1 MAENLKTKGGT
12 PPKKKPKM
20 NAVVAGYKKLIVLL
34 SFFTISASLLGL
46 LLPKF
51 IARAIDSYVQVHT
64 ITEQLLWEFAIVT
77 ILVFMFT
84 YLQSVVQSY
93 ASEIVARDL
102 RQQLA
107 DKIARQ
113 NYSYVM
119 QVSPAR
125 LLTNLTSDIDAV
137 KLYVGMAIG
146 NLISSYCLLIGAS
159 IMLLITNWQLALLV
173 LLSISG
179 IWVAR
184 SVIMKKI
191 RKFFGQVQGIIDWL
205 NKVINE
211 SILGAALIRVLN
223 TQQQEYGKFIDAN
236 TKARDIRLMIVRYLS
251 IFIPI
256 ITFVAS
262 LSSMLI
268 LLLGG
273 HFVITGS
280 MSLGDFSAFN
290 SYVALMIFPIIM
302 IGFMSNI
309 IAQSSASYERVS
321 ALLKAEGPK
330 QSGTQAVQLTGPVQ
344 LSNITLQFG
353 EKKVLNDISLSIQP
367 GTRTAIIGPTAA
379 GKTQLLY
386 VMSGL
391 TQPQQGKVLYS
402 GVPLEEIDKQLFHRQ
417 MGFVFQDSVIFNMTI
432 RENIAF
438 SSAITL
444 EDMQKAIRAAELS
457 DFIETLPNKLETVIS
472 ERGLNLS
479 GGQKQRIMLA
489 RALALN
495 PKVLLLDDFTA
506 RVDAQTEKR
515 ILENVSTQYPGI
527 TLISVTQKISSV
539 TGYDQCV
546 LLMEGEII
554 ATGTHA
560 QLLQSSPEYNQLF
573 ESQKSTSQYEIPA

>member
-1 MAENLKTKGGT
+1 MKTKGGAP
-12 PPKKKPKM
+12 PPKSKLSTL
-20 NAVVAGYKKLIVLL
+20 VFGYKRLITLL
-34 SFFTISASLLGL
+34 IFFTVSSSLLGL
-46 LLPKF
+46 WIPKI
-51 IARAIDSYVQVHT
+51 IAKAIDSYAQVHT
-64 ITEQLLWEFAIVT
+64 IKEQLLWEFAIVT
-77 ILVFMFT
+77 LLVFIFT

-93 ASEIVARDL
+93 ASEVVARDL
-102 RQQLA
+102 RQKLA
-107 DKIARQ
+107 EKIALQ

-119 QVSPAR
+119 DVSPAR
-125 LLTNLTSDIDAV
+125 LLTNLTSDVDAV

-146 NLISSYCLLIGAS
+146 NLISSYCLLLGAS
-159 IMLLITNWQLALLV
+159 ILLLITNWKLALVV
-173 LLSISG
+173 LLLISV

-184 SVIMKKI
+184 TVIMKKI
-191 RKFFGQVQGIIDWL
+191 RKFFREVQGIIDWL

-223 TQQQEYGKFIDAN
+223 TQQQESNKFIEAN
-236 TKARDIRLMIVRYLS
+236 TKARDIRLTIVRYLA
-251 IFIPI
+251 ILIPI

-262 LSSMLI
+262 LSSMVI

-273 HFVITGS
+273 HFVITSS
-280 MSLGDFSAFN
+280 MSLGDFSAFY
-290 SYVALMIFPIIM
+290 SYIGIMIFPIIM
-302 IGFMSNI
+302 IGFMANI
-309 IAQSSASYERVS
+309 IAQSSASYERIS
-321 ALLKAEGPK
+321 ALLLADGPK
-330 QSGTQAVQLTGPVQ
+330 NEGTLPVQLTGSVQ
-344 LSNITLQFG
+344 LLDITLQFG
-353 EKKVLNDISLSIQP
+353 EKKVLNDISLLIQP

-391 TQPQQGKVLYS
+391 VKPQQGKVLYN
-402 GVPLEEIDKQLFHRQ
+402 GVLLEEIDKQSFHRQ

-438 SSAITL
+438 ASGITQ
-444 EDMQKAIRAAELS
+444 EDMQKAIRAAELT
-457 DFIETLPNKLETVIS
+457 DFIESLPDKLETVVS

-515 ILENVSTQYPGI
+515 ILENVNTLYPGI

-539 TGYDQCV
+539 TDYDQCI

-560 QLLQSSPEYNQLF
+560 QLVKSSPEYNQLF
-573 ESQKSTSQYEIPA
+573 ESQKSTSQYELPA

>member
-1 MAENLKTKGGT
+1 MKTKGSA
-12 PPKKKPKM
+12 PPAKPQINKL
-20 NAVVAGYKKLIVLL
+20 VFGYKKLITLL
-34 SFFTISASLLGL
+34 CFFTVSASLLGL
-46 LLPKF
+46 WVPKI
-51 IARAIDSYVQVHT
+51 IARAIDSYAQAHT
-64 ITEQLLWEFAIVT
+64 IKEQLLWEFAIVT
-77 ILVFMFT
+77 FLVFVFT

-93 ASEIVARDL
+93 ASEVVARDL

-107 DKIARQ
+107 EKIALQ

-119 QVSPAR
+119 DVSPAR
-125 LLTNLTSDIDAV
+125 LLTNLTSDADAV

-159 IMLLITNWQLALLV
+159 ILLLITNWKLALVV
-173 LLSISG
+173 LALISV

-184 SVIMKKI
+184 TIIMKKI
-191 RKFFGQVQGIIDWL
+191 RKFFREVQGVIDWL

-223 TQQQEYGKFIDAN
+223 TQDQENNKFIEAN
-236 TKARDIRLMIVRYLS
+236 TKARNIRLTIIRYLA
-251 IFIPI
+251 ILIPV

-262 LSSMLI
+262 LSSMVI

-273 HFVITGS
+273 RFVITDS
-280 MSLGDFSAFN
+280 MTLGDFSAFY
-290 SYVALMIFPIIM
+290 SYIGIMIFPIIM
-302 IGFMSNI
+302 IGFMANI
-309 IAQSSASYERVS
+309 IAQSSASYDRIV
-321 ALLKAEGPK
+321 ALLSAEGPQK
-330 QSGTQAVQLTGPVQ
+330 TGTLPVQLTGPVQ
-344 LSNITLQFG
+344 LADITLRFG
-353 EKKVLNDISLSIQP
+353 EKKVLNEISLAIQP

-391 TQPQQGKVLYS
+391 VQPQQGKVLYND
-402 GVPLEEIDKQLFHRQ
+402 VALEEIDKQLFHRQ
-417 MGFVFQDSVIFNMTI
+417 MGFVFQDSVIFNLTI
-432 RENIAF
+432 KENIAF
-438 SSAITL
+438 AEDVTL
-444 EDMQKAIRAAELS
+444 EDIQKAIRAAELT
-457 DFIETLPNKLETVIS
+457 DFIESLPDKLETVIS

-495 PKVLLLDDFTA
+495 PKLLLLDDFTA

-515 ILENVSTQYPGI
+515 ILENVSTLYPGI
-527 TLISVTQKISSV
+527 TLVSVTQKISSV
-539 TGYDQCV
+539 TDYDQCV

-560 QLLQSSPEYNQLF
+560 QLLQRSPEYNQLF
-573 ESQKSTSQYEIPA
+573 ESQKSTSQYELPA

>member
-1 MAENLKTKGGT
+1 MKTKGGA
-12 PPKKKPKM
+12 PPAKPKI
-20 NAVVAGYKKLIVLL
+20 NALVFGYKKLIALL
-34 SFFTISASLLGL
+34 SFFTVSASLLGL
-46 LLPKF
+46 LVPKI
-51 IARAIDSYVQVHT
+51 IARAIDFYAQAHS
-64 ITEQLLWEFAIVT
+64 ISEQLLWEFAIVT
-77 ILVFMFT
+77 FLVFIFT

-93 ASEIVARDL
+93 ASEVVARDL

-107 DKIARQ
+107 EKIAQQ

-119 QVSPAR
+119 NVTPAR
-125 LLTNLTSDIDAV
+125 LLTNLTSDVDAV
-137 KLYVGMAIG
+137 KLFVGMAVG

-159 IMLLITNWQLALLV
+159 TLLIIINWKLALVV
-173 LLSISG
+173 LLLISV
-179 IWVAR
+179 IWVTR
-184 SVIMKKI
+184 TVIMKKI
-191 RKFFGQVQGIIDWL
+191 RKFFREVQGIIDWL

-223 TQQQEYGKFIDAN
+223 TPQQEYNKFIEAN
-236 TKARDIRLMIVRYLS
+236 TKARSIRLKIIGYLS
-251 IFIPI
+251 IFIPV

-262 LSSMLI
+262 LSAMAI
-268 LLLGG
+268 LMLGG

-280 MSLGDFSAFN
+280 MSLGDFSAFY
-290 SYVALMIFPIIM
+290 SYIGMMIFPIIM
-302 IGFMSNI
+302 IGFMANI
-309 IAQSSASYERVS
+309 IAQSSASYERIA
-321 ALLKAEGPK
+321 ALLSAEGPK
-330 QSGTQAVQLTGPVQ
+330 KEDGLPVQLTGPVQ
-344 LSNITLQFG
+344 LADITLQFG
-353 EKKVLNDISLSIQP
+353 EKKVLNDISLSLQP
-367 GTRTAIIGPTAA
+367 GTKTAIIGPTAA

-386 VMSGL
+386 VLSGL
-391 TQPQQGKVLYS
+391 VKPQHGKVLYNQVS
-402 GVPLEEIDKQLFHRQ
+402 LEEIDKQLFHRQ

-438 SSAITL
+438 SENVTL
-444 EDMQKAIRAAELS
+444 EDLQKAIRAAELT
-457 DFIETLPNKLETVIS
+457 DFIESLPDKLETVIA

-515 ILENVSTQYPGI
+515 ILENVSTLYPGI

-539 TGYDQCV
+539 TDYDQCV

-554 ATGTHA
+554 ATGTHT

-573 ESQKSTSQYEIPA
+573 ESQKSTSQYELPA

>member
-1 MAENLKTKGGT
+1 MKTKGGA
-12 PPKKKPKM
+12 PPAKPKI
-20 NAVVAGYKKLIVLL
+20 NALVLGYKKLIVLL
-34 SFFTISASLLGL
+34 SFFTVSASLLGL
-46 LLPKF
+46 LIPKI
-51 IARAIDSYVQVHT
+51 IARAIDSYAQAHT
-64 ITEQLLWEFAIVT
+64 IKEQLLWQFAIVT
-77 ILVFMFT
+77 FLVFVFT

-93 ASEIVARDL
+93 ASEVVARDL
-102 RQQLA
+102 RQKLA
-107 DKIARQ
+107 EKIAQQ

-119 QVSPAR
+119 DVSPAR
-125 LLTNLTSDIDAV
+125 LLTNLTSDADAV

-146 NLISSYCLLIGAS
+146 NLISSYCLLFGAS
-159 IMLLITNWQLALLV
+159 ILLLLTNWKLALVV
-173 LLSISG
+173 LALISI

-184 SVIMKKI
+184 SIIMKKI
-191 RKFFGQVQGIIDWL
+191 RKFFREVQGIIDWL

-211 SILGAALIRVLN
+211 SILGASLIRVLN
-223 TQQQEYGKFIDAN
+223 TQHQENNKFIEAN
-236 TKARDIRLMIVRYLS
+236 TKARNIRLTIIRYLA
-251 IFIPI
+251 ILIPV

-262 LSSMLI
+262 LSSMVI

-273 HFVITGS
+273 HFVITDS
-280 MSLGDFSAFN
+280 MSLGDFSAFY
-290 SYVALMIFPIIM
+290 SYIGIMIFPIIM
-302 IGFMSNI
+302 IGFMANI
-309 IAQSSASYERVS
+309 IAQSSASYERIV
-321 ALLKAEGPK
+321 ALLSAEGPK
-330 QSGTQAVQLTGPVQ
+330 NTGTQAVQLTGPVQ
-344 LSNITLQFG
+344 LNDITLRFG
-353 EKKVLNDISLSIQP
+353 EKKVLNEIALAIQP
-367 GTRTAIIGPTAA
+367 GTKTAIIGPTAA

-391 TQPQQGKVLYS
+391 VQPLQGKVLYN

-438 SSAITL
+438 AEDITS
-444 EDMQKAIRAAELS
+444 EDMQKAIRASELTE
-457 DFIETLPNKLETVIS
+457 FIETLPDKLETVIS

-515 ILENVSTQYPGI
+515 ILENVSGLYPGI

-560 QLLQSSPEYNQLF
+560 QLLQRSPEYNQLF
-573 ESQKSTSQYEIPA
+573 ESQKSTSQYELPA

>member
-1 MAENLKTKGGT
+1 MKAKGNA
-12 PPKKKPKM
+12 PSKRPKIYAM
-20 NAVVAGYKKLIVLL
+20 VFGYRKLIALL
-34 SFFTISASLLGL
+34 IFFTVASSLLGL
-46 LLPKF
+46 LIPKI
-51 IARAIDSYVQVHT
+51 IANAIDSYAQAHV
-64 ITEQLLWEFAIVT
+64 IKERLLWEFGIIT
-77 ILVFMFT
+77 FLVFVFA

-93 ASEIVARDL
+93 ASETVARDL

-107 DKIARQ
+107 DKIAQQ

-119 QVSPAR
+119 EVSPAR
-125 LLTNLTSDIDAV
+125 LLTNLTSDADAV
-137 KLYVGMAIG
+137 KLFVGMAIG
-146 NLISSYCLLIGAS
+146 TLISSYCLIIGAS
-159 IMLLITNWQLALLV
+159 ILLLITNWRLALLV
-173 LLSISG
+173 LLLVSV

-184 SVIMKKI
+184 TIIMKQI
-191 RKFFGQVQGIIDWL
+191 RKFFREVQAIIDWL

-223 TQQQEYGKFIDAN
+223 TPQQEYNKFIDAN
-236 TKARDIRLMIVRYLS
+236 TRARSIRLAIIRYLS
-251 IFIPI
+251 ILIPV

-262 LSSMLI
+262 LCSMLI

-273 HFVITGS
+273 HFVITGN
-280 MSLGDFSAFN
+280 MSLGDFTAFY
-290 SYVALMIFPIIM
+290 SYIGIMIFPIIM
-302 IGFMSNI
+302 IGIIANI
-309 IAQSSASYERVS
+309 TAQSSASYERIV
-321 ALLKAEGPK
+321 ALLHAEGPK
-330 QSGTQAVQLTGPVQ
+330 KAGTMQVQLTGPVE
-344 LSNITLQFG
+344 LSNITLRFG
-353 EKKVLNDISLSIQP
+353 EKKVLKDLSLVIQP

-386 VMSGL
+386 ILSGL
-391 TQPQQGKVLYS
+391 TKPQEGKVLYS
-402 GVPLEEIDKQLFHRQ
+402 GVPLEEIDKQSFHRQ

-438 SSAITL
+438 SEDVTL
-444 EDMQKAIRAAELS
+444 DDMNKAIRAAELT
-457 DFIETLPNKLETVIS
+457 DFIESLPDKLETVIS

-515 ILENVSTQYPGI
+515 ILENVSTLYPGI
-527 TLISVTQKISSV
+527 TLISVTQKIASV
-539 TGYDQCV
+539 TDYDQCT

-560 QLLQSSPEYNQLF
+560 QLLKSSPEYNQLF

>member
-1 MAENLKTKGGT
+1 MKTKGGA
-12 PPKKKPKM
+12 PPAKPKI
-20 NAVVAGYKKLIVLL
+20 NALVLGYKKLIALL

-46 LLPKF
+46 LIPKI
-51 IARAIDSYVQVHT
+51 IARAIDSYAQAHT
-64 ITEQLLWEFAIVT
+64 IKEQLLWEFAIVT
-77 ILVFMFT
+77 FLVFIFT

-93 ASEIVARDL
+93 ASEVVARDL
-102 RQQLA
+102 RQKLA
-107 DKIARQ
+107 EKIALQ

-119 QVSPAR
+119 EVSPAR
-125 LLTNLTSDIDAV
+125 LLTNLTSDVDAV

-159 IMLLITNWQLALLV
+159 ILLLLTNWKLALVV
-173 LLSISG
+173 LALISV

-184 SVIMKKI
+184 TIIMKKI
-191 RKFFGQVQGIIDWL
+191 RQFFREIQGIIDWL

-223 TQQQEYGKFIDAN
+223 TQHQENNKFIEAN
-236 TKARDIRLMIVRYLS
+236 TKARNIRLTIIRYLA
-251 IFIPI
+251 ILIPV

-262 LSSMLI
+262 LSSMVI

-273 HFVITGS
+273 HFVIADS
-280 MSLGDFSAFN
+280 MSLGDFSAFY
-290 SYVALMIFPIIM
+290 SYIGIMIFPIIM
-302 IGFMSNI
+302 IGFMANI

-321 ALLKAEGPK
+321 ALLSAEGPQK
-330 QSGTQAVQLTGPVQ
+330 AGTLPIQLTGSVQ
-344 LSNITLQFG
+344 LADITLRFG
-353 EKKVLNDISLSIQP
+353 EKKVLKEISLAIQP

-391 TQPQQGKVLYS
+391 VQPLQGRVLYN
-402 GVPLEEIDKQLFHRQ
+402 GVSLEEIDKQMFHRQ

-432 RENIAF
+432 KENIAF
-438 SSAITL
+438 AEDITL
-444 EDMQKAIRAAELS
+444 EDMQKAIRAAELT
-457 DFIETLPNKLETVIS
+457 DFIESLPDKLETVIS

-515 ILENVSTQYPGI
+515 ILENVSRLYPGI

-539 TGYDQCV
+539 TDYDQCV

-554 ATGTHA
+554 ASGTHA
-560 QLLQSSPEYNQLF
+560 QLLQHSPEYNQLF
-573 ESQKSTSQYEIPA
+573 ESQKSTSQYELPA

>member
-1 MAENLKTKGGT
+1 MKTKGAAP
-12 PPKKKPKM
+12 PPKAKI
-20 NAVVAGYKKLIVLL
+20 NTLVFGYKKLIALL
-34 SFFTISASLLGL
+34 IFFTVSASLLGL
-46 LLPKF
+46 LIPK
-51 IARAIDSYVQVHT
+51 IVARAIDSYAQAH
-64 ITEQLLWEFAIVT
+64 IIKEQLLWQFAIIT
-77 ILVFMFT
+77 ILVFIFT

-93 ASEIVARDL
+93 ASEVVARDL
-102 RQQLA
+102 RQKLA
-107 DKIARQ
+107 EKIALQ
-113 NYSYVM
+113 NYAYVM
-119 QVSPAR
+119 DVSPAR
-125 LLTNLTSDIDAV
+125 LLTNLTSDVDAV
-137 KLYVGMAIG
+137 KLFVGMAVG
-146 NLISSYCLLIGAS
+146 NLISSYCLLFGSS
-159 IMLLITNWQLALLV
+159 ILLLITNWRLALVV
-173 LLSISG
+173 LLLISV

-191 RKFFGQVQGIIDWL
+191 RTFFREVQGIIDWL

-223 TQQQEYGKFIDAN
+223 TQKQENNKFIEAN
-236 TKARDIRLMIVRYLS
+236 TKARNIRLSIIRYLS
-251 IFIPI
+251 ILIPV

-262 LSSMLI
+262 LCSMAV

-273 HFVITGS
+273 HFVITDS
-280 MSLGDFSAFN
+280 MSLGDFSAFS
-290 SYVALMIFPIIM
+290 SYIGIMIFPIIM
-302 IGFMSNI
+302 IGFMATI

-321 ALLKAEGPK
+321 ALLSAEAPKKA
-330 QSGTQAVQLTGPVQ
+330 GTSQVQLTGRVQ
-344 LSNITLQFG
+344 LHEITLKFG
-353 EKKVLNDISLSIQP
+353 EKKVLKDISLTIQP

-391 TQPQQGKVLYS
+391 VLPQQGRVLYS
-402 GVPLEEIDKQLFHRQ
+402 DVSLEEIDKQLFHRQ
-417 MGFVFQDSVIFNMTI
+417 MGFVFQDSVVFNMSI
-432 RENIAF
+432 KENIAF
-438 SSAITL
+438 AEHVTL
-444 EDMQKAIRAAELS
+444 EDMQKAIRAAELT
-457 DFIETLPNKLETVIS
+457 DFIESLPDKLETVVS

-515 ILENVSTQYPGI
+515 ILENVSTLYPGI

-539 TGYDQCV
+539 TDYDQCV

-560 QLLQSSPEYNQLF
+560 QLLKSSPEYIQLF
-573 ESQKSTSQYEIPA
+573 ESQKSTSQYELPA

>member
-1 MAENLKTKGGT
+1 MKTKGGA
-12 PPKKKPKM
+12 PPAKPKI
-20 NAVVAGYKKLIVLL
+20 NALVLGYKKLIALL
-34 SFFTISASLLGL
+34 SFFTVSASLLGL
-46 LLPKF
+46 LIPKI
-51 IARAIDSYVQVHT
+51 IARAIDSYAQAHT
-64 ITEQLLWEFAIVT
+64 IKEQLLWEFAIVT
-77 ILVFMFT
+77 FLVFIFT

-93 ASEIVARDL
+93 ASEVVARDL
-102 RQQLA
+102 RQKLA
-107 DKIARQ
+107 EKIALQ

-119 QVSPAR
+119 EVSPAR
-125 LLTNLTSDIDAV
+125 LLTNLTSDVDAI

-146 NLISSYCLLIGAS
+146 NLISSYCLLFGAS
-159 IMLLITNWQLALLV
+159 ILLLITDWKLALVV
-173 LLSISG
+173 LALISV

-184 SVIMKKI
+184 SIIMKKI
-191 RKFFGQVQGIIDWL
+191 RKFFREVQGIIDWL

-223 TQQQEYGKFIDAN
+223 TQHQENNKFIEAN
-236 TKARDIRLMIVRYLS
+236 TKARNIRLTIIRYLA
-251 IFIPI
+251 ILIPV

-262 LSSMLI
+262 LSSMVI

-273 HFVITGS
+273 HFVINGG
-280 MSLGDFSAFN
+280 MSLGDFSAFY
-290 SYVALMIFPIIM
+290 SYIGIMIFPIIM
-302 IGFMSNI
+302 IGFMANI
-309 IAQSSASYERVS
+309 IAQSSASYERVV
-321 ALLKAEGPK
+321 ALLSAEGPK
-330 QSGTQAVQLTGPVQ
+330 NTGTLPVQLTGPVQ
-344 LSNITLQFG
+344 LTDITLRFG
-353 EKKVLNDISLSIQP
+353 EKKVLDEISLSIQP
-367 GTRTAIIGPTAA
+367 GTKTAIIGPTAA

-391 TQPQQGKVLYS
+391 VQPLQGRVLYNDI
-402 GVPLEEIDKQLFHRQ
+402 PLDEIDKKLFHRQ
-417 MGFVFQDSVIFNMTI
+417 MGFVFQDSVVFNMTI

-438 SSAITL
+438 AEDVTL
-444 EDMQKAIRAAELS
+444 EDMQKAIRAAELT
-457 DFIETLPNKLETVIS
+457 DFIETLPDKLETVIS

-515 ILENVSTQYPGI
+515 ILENVSTLYPGI

-539 TGYDQCV
+539 TDYDQCV

-573 ESQKSTSQYEIPA
+573 ESQKSTSQYELPA

>member
-1 MAENLKTKGGT
+1 
-12 PPKKKPKM
+12 
-20 NAVVAGYKKLIVLL
+20 LIGLL
-34 SFFTISASLLGL
+34 SFFTVSASLLGL
-46 LLPKF
+46 LIPKI
-51 IARAIDSYVQVHT
+51 IARAIDSYAQAHT
-64 ITEQLLWEFAIVT
+64 IKEQLLWQFAIVT
-77 ILVFMFT
+77 LLVFIFA

-93 ASEIVARDL
+93 ASEVVARDL

-107 DKIARQ
+107 EKIALQ

-119 QVSPAR
+119 EVSPAR
-125 LLTNLTSDIDAV
+125 LLTNLTSDADAV

-159 IMLLITNWQLALLV
+159 ILLLITNWKLALVV
-173 LLSISG
+173 LLLISV

-184 SVIMKKI
+184 TIIMKKI
-191 RKFFGQVQGIIDWL
+191 RQFFREIQGIIDWL

-223 TQQQEYGKFIDAN
+223 TQYQENNKFIEAN
-236 TKARDIRLMIVRYLS
+236 TKARNIRLTIIRYLA
-251 IFIPI
+251 ILIPV

-262 LSSMLI
+262 LSSMVI

-273 HFVITGS
+273 HFVITDS
-280 MSLGDFSAFN
+280 MTLGDFSAFY
-290 SYVALMIFPIIM
+290 SYIGIMIFPIIM
-302 IGFMSNI
+302 IGFMANI
-309 IAQSSASYERVS
+309 IAQSSASYERIT
-321 ALLKAEGPK
+321 ALLSAEGPK
-330 QSGTQAVQLTGPVQ
+330 KAGTLPVQLTGLVQ
-344 LSNITLQFG
+344 LADITLRFG
-353 EKKVLNDISLSIQP
+353 EKKVLNDISLAIQP

-391 TQPQQGKVLYS
+391 VQPPQGKVLYNDLA
-402 GVPLEEIDKQLFHRQ
+402 LEEIDKQLFHRQ

-432 RENIAF
+432 KENIAF
-438 SSAITL
+438 AEDITL
-444 EDMQKAIRAAELS
+444 EDMQKAIRAAELTE
-457 DFIETLPNKLETVIS
+457 FIESLPDKLETVIS

-515 ILENVSTQYPGI
+515 ILENVSTLYPGI

-539 TGYDQCV
+539 TDYDQCV
-546 LLMEGEII
+546 LLMEGEVI

-560 QLLQSSPEYNQLF
+560 QLLQHSPEYNQLF
-573 ESQKSTSQYEIPA
+573 ESQKSTSQYELPA

>member
-1 MAENLKTKGGT
+1 
-12 PPKKKPKM
+12 M

-46 LLPKF
+46 LVPKF
-51 IARAIDSYVQVHT
+51 IARAIDSYVQTHT
-64 ITEQLLWEFAIVT
+64 ITEQLLWEFGIVT
-77 ILVFMFT
+77 ILVFVFT

-107 DKIARQ
+107 DKIAQQ

-273 HFVITGS
+273 HFVISGS

-321 ALLKAEGPK
+321 ALLKAEAPK
-330 QSGTQAVQLTGPVQ
+330 QPGTQPVQLTGPVQ
-344 LSNITLQFG
+344 LSGITLQFG
-353 EKKVLNDISLSIQP
+353 EKKVLDDISLSIQP

-402 GVPLEEIDKQLFHRQ
+402 GIPLEAIDKQQFHRQ

-438 SSAITL
+438 SEEVTL
-444 EDMQKAIRAAELS
+444 EDLQKAIRAAELS

-515 ILENVSTQYPGI
+515 ILENVNTQYPGI

-539 TGYDQCV
+539 TDYDQCV

>member
-1 MAENLKTKGGT
+1 MKTKGGVS
-12 PPKKKPKM
+12 PAGKKI
-20 NAVVAGYKKLIVLL
+20 NALVFGYKKLIALL
-34 SFFTISASLLGL
+34 SFFTVSASLLGL
-46 LLPKF
+46 LIPKI
-51 IARAIDSYVQVHT
+51 IARAIDSYAQAHT
-64 ITEQLLWEFAIVT
+64 IKEQLLWQFGIVT
-77 ILVFMFT
+77 LLVFIFT

-93 ASEIVARDL
+93 ASEVVARDL
-102 RQQLA
+102 RQKLA
-107 DKIARQ
+107 EKIALQ

-119 QVSPAR
+119 NVSPAR
-125 LLTNLTSDIDAV
+125 LLTNLTSDVDAV
-137 KLYVGMAIG
+137 KLFVGMAVG

-159 IMLLITNWQLALLV
+159 ILLLITNWKLALLV
-173 LLSISG
+173 LLLTSV

-184 SVIMKKI
+184 TVIMKKI
-191 RKFFGQVQGIIDWL
+191 GKFFREIQGIIDWL

-223 TQQQEYGKFIDAN
+223 ARQQEYNKFIEAN
-236 TKARDIRLMIVRYLS
+236 TRARSIRLTIVRYLS
-251 IFIPI
+251 ILIPV
-256 ITFVAS
+256 ITFVSS
-262 LSSMLI
+262 LCSMVI

-280 MSLGDFSAFN
+280 MSLGDFSAFY
-290 SYVALMIFPIIM
+290 SYIGIMIFPIIM
-302 IGFMSNI
+302 IGFMANI
-309 IAQSSASYERVS
+309 IAQSSASYERVV
-321 ALLKAEGPK
+321 ALLSVEGPK
-330 QSGTQAVQLTGPVQ
+330 NAGVLPVQLNGPVQ
-344 LSNITLQFG
+344 LSDIILRFG

-386 VMSGL
+386 VLSGL
-391 TQPQQGKVLYS
+391 AQPQHGKVLYN
-402 GVPLEEIDKQLFHRQ
+402 GVSLEEIDKQLFHRQ

-432 RENIAF
+432 QENIAF
-438 SSAITL
+438 AGHVTL
-444 EDMQKAIRAAELS
+444 EDMQKAIRAAELT
-457 DFIETLPNKLETVIS
+457 DFIESLPDKLETVIA

-495 PKVLLLDDFTA
+495 PAILLLDDFTA

-515 ILENVSTQYPGI
+515 ILENVSTLYPGI

-539 TGYDQCV
+539 TDYDQCV

-560 QLLQSSPEYNQLF
+560 QLLKSSPEYNQLF
-573 ESQKSTSQYEIPA
+573 ESQKSTSQYELPA

>member
-1 MAENLKTKGGT
+1 MKTKGGA
-12 PPKKKPKM
+12 PPAKPKI
-20 NAVVAGYKKLIVLL
+20 NALVLGYKKLIALL
-34 SFFTISASLLGL
+34 SFFTVSASLLGL
-46 LLPKF
+46 LIPKI
-51 IARAIDSYVQVHT
+51 IAKAIDSYAQAHT
-64 ITEQLLWEFAIVT
+64 IKEQLLWQFAIVT
-77 ILVFMFT
+77 FLVFIFT

-93 ASEIVARDL
+93 ASEVVARDL
-102 RQQLA
+102 RQKLA
-107 DKIARQ
+107 EKIALQ

-119 QVSPAR
+119 EVSPAR
-125 LLTNLTSDIDAV
+125 LLTNLTSDVDAV
-137 KLYVGMAIG
+137 KLFVGMAVG
-146 NLISSYCLLIGAS
+146 NLISSYCLLFGAS
-159 IMLLITNWQLALLV
+159 ILLLITNWKLALVV
-173 LLSISG
+173 LSLISV

-184 SVIMKKI
+184 TIIMKKI
-191 RKFFGQVQGIIDWL
+191 RKFFREVQGVIDWL

-223 TQQQEYGKFIDAN
+223 TQHQENNKFIEAN
-236 TKARDIRLMIVRYLS
+236 TKARDIRLSIIRYLA
-251 IFIPI
+251 ILIPV

-262 LSSMLI
+262 LCSMAV

-273 HFVITGS
+273 HFVITDS
-280 MSLGDFSAFN
+280 MSLGDFSAFS
-290 SYVALMIFPIIM
+290 SYIGIMIFPIIM
-302 IGFMSNI
+302 IGFMANI

-321 ALLKAEGPK
+321 ALLSAEGPPK
-330 QSGTQAVQLTGPVQ
+330 TGTQPVQLTGPVQ
-344 LSNITLQFG
+344 LADITLRFG
-353 EKKVLNDISLSIQP
+353 EKKVLDEISLTIQP

-391 TQPQQGKVLYS
+391 VKPQQGKVLYS
-402 GVPLEEIDKQLFHRQ
+402 GVLLEEMDKQLFHRQ
-417 MGFVFQDSVIFNMTI
+417 MGFVFQDSVVFNMSI
-432 RENIAF
+432 KENIAF
-438 SSAITL
+438 AEQVTL

-457 DFIETLPNKLETVIS
+457 DFIESLPDKLETVIS

-515 ILENVSTQYPGI
+515 ILENVSTLYPGI

-539 TGYDQCV
+539 TDYDQCV

-560 QLLQSSPEYNQLF
+560 QLLQHSPEYNQLF
-573 ESQKSTSQYEIPA
+573 ESQKSTSEYELSA

>member
-1 MAENLKTKGGT
+1 MKTKGGA
-12 PPKKKPKM
+12 PPAKPKI
-20 NAVVAGYKKLIVLL
+20 NALVLGYKKLIALL
-34 SFFTISASLLGL
+34 SFFTVSASLLGL
-46 LLPKF
+46 FIPKI
-51 IARAIDSYVQVHT
+51 IARAIDSYAQAHT
-64 ITEQLLWEFAIVT
+64 IKEQLLWQFAIVT
-77 ILVFMFT
+77 FLVFIFT

-93 ASEIVARDL
+93 ASEVVAKDL
-102 RQQLA
+102 RQKLA
-107 DKIARQ
+107 EKIALQ

-119 QVSPAR
+119 EVSPAR
-125 LLTNLTSDIDAV
+125 LLTNLTSDVDAV
-137 KLYVGMAIG
+137 KLFVGMAVG

-159 IMLLITNWQLALLV
+159 ILLLITNWKLALVV
-173 LLSISG
+173 LALISV

-184 SVIMKKI
+184 SIIMKKI
-191 RKFFGQVQGIIDWL
+191 RKFFREVQGIIDWL

-223 TQQQEYGKFIDAN
+223 TQHQENNKFIEAN
-236 TKARDIRLMIVRYLS
+236 TKARNIRLTIIRYLA
-251 IFIPI
+251 ILIPV

-262 LSSMLI
+262 LSSMVI

-273 HFVITGS
+273 HFAITGS
-280 MSLGDFSAFN
+280 MSLGDFSAFY
-290 SYVALMIFPIIM
+290 SYIGMMIFPIIM
-302 IGFMSNI
+302 IGFMANI
-309 IAQSSASYERVS
+309 IAQSSASYERIV
-321 ALLKAEGPK
+321 ALLSAEGPQK
-330 QSGTQAVQLTGPVQ
+330 TGTLSVQLTGSVQ
-344 LSNITLQFG
+344 LDEITLRFG
-353 EKKVLNDISLSIQP
+353 EKKVLDDISLAIQP

-391 TQPQQGKVLYS
+391 VLPAQGRVLYN
-402 GVPLEEIDKQLFHRQ
+402 GVPLEEIDKQSFHRQ

-432 RENIAF
+432 KENIAF
-438 SSAITL
+438 AEDITL
-444 EDMQKAIRAAELS
+444 EDMQKAIRAAELT
-457 DFIETLPNKLETVIS
+457 DFIASLPDKLETVIS

-515 ILENVSTQYPGI
+515 ILENVSTLYPGI

-539 TGYDQCV
+539 TDYDQCV

-560 QLLQSSPEYNQLF
+560 QLLQRSPEYNQLF
-573 ESQKSTSQYEIPA
+573 ESQKSTSQYELPA

>member
-1 MAENLKTKGGT
+1 MAENKKTKGGA
-12 PPKKKPKM
+12 PPKKPKI

-34 SFFTISASLLGL
+34 SFFTVSASLLGL
-46 LLPKF
+46 VLPKF
-51 IARAIDSYVQVHT
+51 IARAIDSYVQTHT

-77 ILVFMFT
+77 VLVFIFT

-93 ASEIVARDL
+93 ASEIVARDM

-107 DKIARQ
+107 EKIAQQ

-119 QVSPAR
+119 EVSPAR
-125 LLTNLTSDIDAV
+125 LLTNLTSDVDAV

-159 IMLLITNWQLALLV
+159 IMLLVTNWKLALLV
-173 LLSISG
+173 LLLISV

-184 SVIMKKI
+184 TVIMKKI
-191 RKFFGQVQGIIDWL
+191 RKFFREVQGIIDWL

-223 TQQQEYGKFIDAN
+223 TQQQEYNKFIDAN
-236 TKARDIRLMIVRYLS
+236 SKARNIRLTIIRYLS
-251 IFIPI
+251 IFIPV
-256 ITFVAS
+256 ITFVS
-262 LSSMLI
+262 GLSSLLI

-273 HFVITGS
+273 HFVIIGD

-290 SYVALMIFPIIM
+290 SYIALMIFPIIM
-302 IGFMSNI
+302 IGFMTNI

-321 ALLKAEGPK
+321 ALLQAEGPK
-330 QSGTQAVQLTGPVQ
+330 KSGTQPVQLTGPVQ
-344 LSNITLQFG
+344 LSAITLRFG

-386 VMSGL
+386 VLSGL
-391 TQPQQGKVLYS
+391 AQPQQGKVLYS

-438 SSAITL
+438 SEVVTI

-457 DFIETLPNKLETVIS
+457 DFIETLPDKLETVIS

-515 ILENVSTQYPGI
+515 ILENVSTLYPGI

-560 QLLQSSPEYNQLF
+560 QLLKSSPEYNQLF
-573 ESQKSTSQYEIPA
+573 ESQKSTSQYELPA